1 MNICVLFSVKYV
13 VSRNPFDGST
23 VASVADCDEVDTAA
37 AVAAA
42 ADAFKSWRS
51 VLPRQRSAYLR

>member
-1 MNICVLFSVKYV
+1 MIQSMSRYV
-13 VSRNPFDGST
+13 VFRNPFDGST
-23 VASVADCDEVDTAA
+23 VASVADCDEGDTTA

-42 ADAFKSWRS
+42 AEALKSWRS

>member
-1 MNICVLFSVKYV
+1 MFKYV
-13 VSRNPFDGST
+13 VFRNPFDGST
-23 VASVADCDEVDTAA
+23 IASVADCDEVDTTA

-42 ADAFKSWRS
+42 ADAFQSWRS